1 MKGKAKDSALD
12 GSDFGSAVDTYY
24 EDIGGD
30 DEELVVI
37 SEDDEM
43 QDDEAQDNG
52 MFKGGCFS
60 KDECKEIDEI
70 FRNLLA
76 TAKSFGQKHN

>member
-1 MKGKAKDSALD
+1 
-12 GSDFGSAVDTYY
+12 
-24 EDIGGD
+24 
-30 DEELVVI
+30 
-37 SEDDEM
+37 M
-43 QDDEAQDNG
+43 QNDEAQDNG
-52 MFKGGCFS
+52 MFKGGHFS